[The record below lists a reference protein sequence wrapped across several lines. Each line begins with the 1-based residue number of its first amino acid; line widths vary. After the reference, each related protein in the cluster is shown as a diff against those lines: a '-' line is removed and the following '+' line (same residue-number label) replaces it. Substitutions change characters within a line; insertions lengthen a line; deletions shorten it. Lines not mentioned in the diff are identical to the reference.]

1 MRMIYF
7 HPYFLSSNM
16 KYQFAI
22 GFIEIMSL
30 LGLSIIPSKEN
41 FVVHKTCFI
50 SFVLTSFINMCL
62 TYYLMQDCYNQE
74 YNNNPPIKNSF
85 QWTPM
90 AIKSIEYKRTILKSN
105 IFAIPAL
112 IYFYWRHNVYC
123 EPYIY
128 SIFCFLEYVIVFM
141 NIGYHFR

>member
-1 MRMIYF
+1 
-7 HPYFLSSNM
+7 M

-22 GFIEIMSL
+22 GFIEILSL
-30 LGLSIIPSKEN
+30 LGLSIVPSKEN

-50 SFVLTSFINMCL
+50 IFVLTSFINMCL
-62 TYYLMQDCYNQE
+62 TYYLMQECYNKE
-74 YNNNPPIKNSF
+74 NNSSHLVRNAF

-112 IYFYWRHNVYC
+112 MYFYWRHNVYC
-123 EPYIY
+123 EPYVY
-128 SIFCFLEYVIVFM
+128 SIFCILEYIIVFM

>member
-1 MRMIYF
+1 MEYC
-7 HPYFLSSNM
+7 HPYIPSLIT
-16 KYQFAI
+16 KCQFSI
-22 GFIEIMSL
+22 GFVEILSL
-30 LGLSIIPSKEN
+30 LGLSIVPSKEN

-62 TYYLMQDCYNQE
+62 TYYLMRECYNQE
-74 YNNNPPIKNSF
+74 DNNKNPVKNSF

-112 IYFYWRHNVYC
+112 MYFYWRHNVYC
-123 EPYIY
+123 EPYVY
-128 SIFCFLEYVIVFM
+128 SIFCFLEYMIVFM